1 MLLLSM
7 LFVNTYSFLNQAQT
21 IYSLRFMFHWNIMHV
36 ISWKHQIWGTFL
48 ATMKIVKWHLHEI
61 HTSKGIVLAFD
72 SIYIQTECCVYFTTS
87 LVCRIFTVASRRP
100 QGVIQWTYF
109 VFAFPFR
116 FVYSTLTDIFR
127 FICKY

>member
-1 MLLLSM
+1 MEM
-7 LFVNTYSFLNQAQT
+7 
-21 IYSLRFMFHWNIMHV
+21 
-36 ISWKHQIWGTFL
+36 QIP
-48 ATMKIVKWHLHEI
+48 
-61 HTSKGIVLAFD
+61 FD

-127 FICKY
+127 FISDTDKLYHIKLYSSPWARVELTTSVVIGTDCIGSCKSNYHMITAPSIISGKWC